1 MLFIAFDSARF
12 CECMF
17 DGSFLY
23 VTYVVVVVVAAGG
36 GGIGRST
43 LGRRMRK
50 FFQLMSP
57 VARNKDLRRLI
68 ILI

>member
-23 VTYVVVVVVAAGG
+23 VTYVVVVAAGG

-43 LGRRMRK
+43 LGGRRTRK